1 MKKVHH
7 NPDYA
12 KDRTA
17 DVIKHGAGPAN
28 PSQHWE
34 INGDITPHGDN
45 SGRGA
50 FLPRSGKSRPQPYT
64 KLNECDH

>member
-1 MKKVHH
+1 MKKTHH
-7 NPDYA
+7 ASDYA

-17 DVIKHGAGPAN
+17 DVIKHGSGQVI
-28 PSQHWE
+28 SSKHWE

-45 SGRGA
+45 SAWGA
-50 FLPRSGKSRPQPYT
+50 FLPRTSKSRPQPYE